1 MAEKRS
7 RAKPVDYEN
16 LHRRVHLACA
26 RVRAERAGGS
36 GTIIWSGPQASTY
49 VLTNFHVVEGL
60 IKVEDYWDPVLQR
73 EAKRDVRGLP
83 AVELFAYRWESRATG
98 ATSVEAE
105 IVAYDRDEDLAL
117 LHLRSS
123 QAPPAVA
130 SLYPRGEEGKLR
142 IGMPVFCV
150 GAGLGEP
157 PVTTYGILSQF
168 GREIEH
174 KEYWLSTAPSIYG
187 NSGGALFLAD
197 TLEMLGVPA
206 RLAVMGGFLGGSD
219 AITHL
224 SFAIPVTRIYDFLE
238 QQCFRFVYDSTFTED
253 GEAKERRRR
262 KDADRMQ
269 LSQKERAEGAA
280 P

>member
-1 MAEKRS
+1 MAKTKAR
-7 RAKPVDYEN
+7 DYDE
-16 LHRRVHLACA
+16 LHRRLHLACA
-26 RVRAERAGGS
+26 RVRAGNAGGS
-36 GTIIWSGPQASTY
+36 GTIIYSAGGGEDDYSTY
-49 VLTNFHVVEGL
+49 VLTNHHVVDGL

-83 AVELFAYRWESRATG
+83 YVELFTYRWESRAVG

-105 IVAYDRDEDLAL
+105 IVAYDEDEDLAL
-117 LHLRSS
+117 LHLRSGRK
-123 QAPPAVA
+123 APAVA
-130 SLYPRGEEGKLR
+130 TLYPRGKERDLR

-168 GREIEH
+168 GREIDH
-174 KEYWLSTAPSIYG
+174 QEYWLSTAPSIYG

-224 SFAIPVTRIYDFLE
+224 SFAITITRIYDFLE
-238 QQCFRFVYDSTFTED
+238 RQCFRFIYDPSFTEA
-253 GEAKERRRR
+253 GEAEERRRR
-262 KDADRMQ
+262 READRMQ
-269 LSQKERAEGAA
+269 LVQRERAEGAA